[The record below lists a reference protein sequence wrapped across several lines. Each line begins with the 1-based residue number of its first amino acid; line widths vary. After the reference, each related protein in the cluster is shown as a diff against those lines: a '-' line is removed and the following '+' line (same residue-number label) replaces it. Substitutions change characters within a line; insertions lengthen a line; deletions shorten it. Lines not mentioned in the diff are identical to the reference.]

1 MKTITLLALLSISAF
16 ATDYSSMSVTQL
28 QALRGSVPT
37 TDFVAFQSAIQTK
50 VLALSLTDR
59 QALQSS
65 SRLQNNLAS
74 CATTGVQTKQIVPVQ
89 QGYIGGGRMR

>member
-1 MKTITLLALLSISAF
+1 MKTITLFALLSISAF

-37 TDFVAFQSAIQTK
+37 TDFVAFQSAMQTK
-50 VLALSLTDR
+50 VQALSLTDR

-65 SRLQNNLAS
+65 MSQSNLAT
-74 CATTGVQTKQIVPVQ
+74 CGKIGAQTKQTVPVQ
-89 QGYIGGGRMR
+89 QGYMGGGRMR